1 MSTIRPPQQERSEGR
16 SGPTVGP
23 GAPVDPVR
31 WPDVARVPRAPV
43 RGRAARLL
51 AEHAFAR
58 LPIRVRTP
66 AGPLPSG
73 GGPEA
78 PLLDLHRP
86 ADFYARLGAAGLIGF
101 GESRMAGDWSSPE
114 PVRLLTVLAEHYSDL
129 VPRPLLPLRHAVLPR
144 RSGRDDNTRD
154 GARRNIR
161 HHYDRSNELFAL
173 FLDAT
178 MTYSAALFD
187 DGSGAAGGRAA
198 QAGPAEL
205 AEAQRRKIDR
215 LLDRTRVGEGT
226 RVLEIGTGWGELAVR
241 AARRGAQVTSVT
253 LSAEQ
258 RAWAAQRALR
268 AGVADRTDIR
278 LCDYRQVT
286 GSYDAVLSVEMI
298 EAVGERYWPVYATA
312 LDRLTAPGGRVGLQ
326 AITMEDSLMRASRGS
341 YTWMHKYIF
350 PGGLI
355 PSVPAIEEQLRT
367 RTALRITDRHAFGG
381 DYAETLR
388 IWRAS
393 FEAADAQVAELGFDP
408 VFRTMWSFYLAYCEA
423 GFRAGMIDVEQI
435 TMERD

>member
-1 MSTIRPPQQERSEGR
+1 MSTIRPPRQERSAGR
-16 SGPTVGP
+16 PGRAVGP
-23 GAPVDPVR
+23 EGPVDPAR

-43 RGRAARLL
+43 RGRAARFL
-51 AEHAFAR
+51 AERAFTR
-58 LPIRVRTP
+58 IPIRVRTP
-66 AGPLPSG
+66 AGSLPAG

-86 ADFYARLGAAGLIGF
+86 GDFYARLGAAGLIGF
-101 GESRMAGDWSSPE
+101 GESHMAGDWSSPE
-114 PVRLLTVLAEHYSDL
+114 PVRLLTVLAEHYADL

-144 RSGRDDNTRD
+144 RSGRDDNTPE

-161 HHYDRSNELFAL
+161 HHYDLSNDLFAL
-173 FLDAT
+173 FLDET
-178 MTYSAALFD
+178 MTYSAALFGPG
-187 DGSGAAGGRAA
+187 DGPAAE
-198 QAGPAEL
+198 AGPAEL
-205 AEAQRRKIDR
+205 AAAQRRKIDR
-215 LLDRTRVGEGT
+215 LLDRTGVGEGT

-241 AARRGAQVTSVT
+241 AALRGAQVTSVT

-258 RAWAAQRALR
+258 RSRAAQRALR

-286 GSYDAVLSVEMI
+286 GSYDAVLSVEMV
-298 EAVGERYWPVYATA
+298 EAVGERYWPVFFTA

-326 AITMEDSLMRASRGS
+326 TITMEDAPMRASRGA

-367 RTALRITDRHAFGG
+367 RTALRVTDRRAFGT
-381 DYAETLR
+381 DYAQTLR

-393 FEAADAQVAELGFDP
+393 FEAAGAQVAELGFDP